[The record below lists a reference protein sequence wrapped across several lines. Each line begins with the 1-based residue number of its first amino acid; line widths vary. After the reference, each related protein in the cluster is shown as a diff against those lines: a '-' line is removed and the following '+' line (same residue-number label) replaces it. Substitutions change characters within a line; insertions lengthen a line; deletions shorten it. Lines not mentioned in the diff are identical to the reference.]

1 MPEAKSKIHS
11 YIQHIREEIE
21 RNVDLDQDKKDKLL
35 SALNKFAGEVDR
47 TRTREQLP
55 GRKASSTDEN
65 LGEEMRSRE
74 GKFLKN

>member
-55 GRKASSTDEN
+55 AGRRHRPMKIW
-65 LGEEMRSRE
+65 
-74 GKFLKN
+74 GKKCDPERVNF